1 MSLNRR
7 KSSKLNP
14 CCCRY
19 RDAPMNRQGHCNER
33 PSFWAA
39 TNYVDPWSYLKN
51 DPTGYRQFLKTLA
64 TLDGGDPLHQVV
76 YDEWKHLLEVDPH
89 KHDVTAGKV
98 FQTGKDKRKLRKVE
112 TDKIHA
118 ERKKVRTA

>member
-1 MSLNRR
+1 
-7 KSSKLNP
+7 
-14 CCCRY
+14 
-19 RDAPMNRQGHCNER
+19 MNRQGHCNER

-89 KHDVTAGKV
+89 KHDVTAGKL
-98 FQTGKDKRKLRKVE
+98 FQTGKEKRKLRKVE

-118 ERKKVRTA
+118 ERKKARTENN